1 MIPRLLTPSLYAVA
15 LLVASSAYAVDVN
28 QCWMVAE
35 GRAEVISFDAETAD
49 GRQVTL
55 NGLLSSP
62 DGTGPFPAIVMAGG
76 GGGLYTPYC
85 YGAVVEQFVN
95 WGFVTLIVAP
105 TTARDGSG
113 NQLFQYSFVDLGNY
127 AHGAASALTI
137 VPQVDA
143 TRIGLWGHSRGGHAV
158 IDVVSSAGGKQS
170 TFRAAVAA
178 SPECLAKAPPTI
190 PLLVLIG
197 TEDTAVPVD
206 WCIDYAAQLE
216 DVSAFEF
223 LLIPNADHFYWMP
236 GWPEYNETA
245 AKLAERRLKT
255 FLTKHFLA
263 AP

>member
-1 MIPRLLTPSLYAVA
+1 MIPRSLTPGLCAVA

-55 NGLLSSP
+55 KGLLSSP
-62 DGTGPFPAIVMAGG
+62 DGTGPFQGIVMLPGR
-76 GGGLYTPYC
+76 LITPYC

-95 WGFVTLIVAP
+95 WGFVTLVVTP

-127 AHGAASALTI
+127 ALGAASALTT

-143 TRIGLWGHSRGGHAV
+143 TRIGLWGHSRGGAAV
-158 IDVVSSAGGKQS
+158 IDVISSAGGKQS
-170 TFRAAVAA
+170 AFRAAVAA
-178 SPECLAKAPPTI
+178 SPECPTKARPTI

-197 TEDTAVPVD
+197 TEDTVVVVD

-223 LLIPNADHFYWMP
+223 FLIPNAGHLYWAP
-236 GWPEYNETA
+236 GAPKYNETA
-245 AKLAERRLKT
+245 AKLAERRLKA
-255 FLTKHFLA
+255 FLAKHSLA